1 MIARRPACR
10 IPALVLKIQGNL
22 PNRAKA
28 GHCQA
33 EAKHC
38 INNQTN
44 RLGAAHMLVHLSIH
58 NYAIVEHLDL
68 ELDRGM
74 SVITGETGA
83 GKSIMLDALGLTLG
97 DRADSGVVRPGAD
110 KADILA
116 TFDVSDIP
124 EARVWLQERDLET
137 DGPCILRR
145 VITAE
150 GRSRAYINGTP
161 CPQGDL
167 KALGELLI
175 DIHSQHEHQSL
186 LKTDTHR
193 RLLDEYAGATELAR
207 EVHLAAQRWRQTRQ
221 ELERLANSGDE
232 QRAKHQ
238 LLSYQLEELEGLSL
252 GENELQ
258 QLEQEHTT
266 LTNAESLLGICRQVV
281 ELCSESDSGN
291 ALNALTASL
300 NRLSSVNNSPDA
312 LNEATN
318 LLSSAQIQ
326 VEEAVGEINRF
337 LDRFEA
343 DPARLQQI
351 EERLDTIYTLARK
364 HRVQP
369 NEVPALHQKL
379 LDEIE
384 TLNANDEAIERLEHE
399 VASYARHYQEKARE
413 LSDLRHRAAPELA
426 HSVEHEIQRL
436 GMPGGRFNIELRQNV
451 DKELSPNGLEQ
462 VELLVSAN
470 PGQPLKALAKVASG
484 GELSRI
490 SLAIQVITAQTSRVP
505 TLVFDEVDV
514 GIGGPTAEIV
524 GQLLRRLG
532 ERGQVMTVTH
542 LPQVAAQGHQHL
554 FVHKVRDEQATRT
567 AVSKLSKNE
576 RVEEVAR
583 MLGGIDL
590 TKESLA
596 HAKKMVVAAKS

>member
-1 MIARRPACR
+1 
-10 IPALVLKIQGNL
+10 
-22 PNRAKA
+22 
-28 GHCQA
+28 
-33 EAKHC
+33 
-38 INNQTN
+38 
-44 RLGAAHMLVHLSIH
+44 MLVHLSVH

-97 DRADSGVVRPGAD
+97 DRADSGVVRPGSD

-116 TFDVSDIP
+116 TFDLADIP
-124 EARVWLQERDLET
+124 EATTWLQERDLDN

-150 GRSRAYINGTP
+150 GRSRSYINGTP

-186 LKTDTHR
+186 LKADTHR
-193 RLLDEYAGATELAR
+193 RLLDEYAGATDLAR
-207 EVHLAAQRWRQTRQ
+207 QVQLAAQRWRQTRH
-221 ELERLANSGDE
+221 ELDRLSNSGDE
-232 QRAKHQ
+232 QRSRHQ
-238 LLSYQLEELEGLSL
+238 LLSYQLEELESLSL
-252 GENELQ
+252 GENELE
-258 QLEQEHTT
+258 QLEQEHKN
-266 LTNAESLLGICRQVV
+266 LTNAESLLSICRQVV
-281 ELCSESDSGN
+281 EQCSENDSGN
-291 ALNALTASL
+291 VLNALTASL
-300 NRLSSVNNSPDA
+300 HRLSSVNDSPTA
-312 LNEATN
+312 LSEATN

-326 VEEAVGEINRF
+326 VEEAVGELNRF
-337 LDRFEA
+337 LDHFDA
-343 DPARLQQI
+343 DPARLQQL
-351 EERLDTIYTLARK
+351 EERLDAIYTLARK
-364 HRVQP
+364 HRIQP
-369 NEVPALHQKL
+369 TEVATLQQKL

-384 TLNANDEAIERLEHE
+384 TLNANDEAIERLENE
-399 VASYARHYQEKARE
+399 LAAFARHYKERARE
-413 LSDLRHRAAPELA
+413 LSDLRNRAAPTLA
-426 HSVEHEIQRL
+426 HAVEQEIQRL
-436 GMPGGRFNIELRQNV
+436 GMPGGRFTIELRVNPE
-451 DKELSPNGLEQ
+451 KELLPNGLEL
-462 VELLVSAN
+462 VEFLVSAN

-532 ERGQVMTVTH
+532 DRGQVMTVTH

-554 FVHKVRDEQATRT
+554 FVHKVRDSDVTRT
-567 AVSKLSKNE
+567 AVSKLSKTK
-576 RVEEVAR
+576 RIEEVAR

-596 HAKKMVVAAKS
+596 HAKKMVVTAKS